1 MMIYNLQ
8 SFAYSKKFLSK
19 SSKTRFN
26 IKNVKNIITFGD
38 SYTSSLVN
46 YDTMEPVRD
55 STTSSGP
62 NWIFYL
68 SDILNS
74 TSSKNDIKIYNFAS
88 GGASV
93 TKEISPVYS
102 DEVNTFTKQVRELFK
117 LKMVDVKDQFP
128 WNSKNSLFGIWF
140 GINDTGNRKKTDD
153 LSNEDYEAMTFLMYF
168 RLLDELYQSGALLS
182 GWKKIASFNTLLP
195 KYINDFQETHRD
207 ANIFL
212 YDAFDEFR
220 YIRDNYSQ
228 FGIEE

>member
-1 MMIYNLQ
+1 
-8 SFAYSKKFLSK
+8 
-19 SSKTRFN
+19 
-26 IKNVKNIITFGD
+26 
-38 SYTSSLVN
+38 
-46 YDTMEPVRD
+46 METLRD

-62 NWIFYL
+62 NWVFYL

-117 LKMVDVKDQFP
+117 PKMVDVKDQFP

-140 GINDTGNRKKTDD
+140 GINDTGNRKITDD

-168 RLLDELYQSGALLS
+168 RLLDELYQSGARNFLIINIPDLQYAPFVVS
-182 GWKKIASFNTLLP
+182 NGDDSSFWMEKIASFNTLLP
-195 KYINDFQETHRD
+195 KYIKNFQKTHRD

-228 FGIEE
+228 FGIEEVDNIC

>member
-1 MMIYNLQ
+1 MIYNLQ
-8 SFAYSKKFLSK
+8 SLFLILTFCIVVLSNPITSQKPGSAYSKKFLSK

-74 TSSKNDIKIYNFAS
+74 TSTKNDIKIYNFAS

-117 LKMVDVKDQFP
+117 PKMVDVKDQFP

-140 GINDTGNRKKTDD
+140 GINDTGNRKITDD

-168 RLLDELYQSGALLS
+168 RLLDELYQSGARNFL
-182 GWKKIASFNTLLP
+182 I
-195 KYINDFQETHRD
+195 INIPDLQYAPFVVSNGD
-207 ANIFL
+207 
-212 YDAFDEFR
+212 D
-220 YIRDNYSQ
+220 
-228 FGIEE
+228 